1 MAIVSI
7 KEIAPKKSI
16 AASCTHPA
24 LRQALHHV
32 VQGLGNSLWLVGG
45 TALAGYYA
53 AHRRSDDLDLFAKDA
68 VTHAAAIHAT
78 RQLSTLGA
86 VVSNERRTPG
96 YYRAEVHLDDYALT
110 IDVVLDEHLHA
121 VGTSVT
127 THDGVTI
134 PTISTLFAM
143 KAATLVSRCSEKDLF
158 DLWWIDT
165 QVQKLDAAMLIEAG
179 STLDGGLT
187 TETLLIGLHGARLR
201 PEACGF
207 VVGGKKGLA
216 HAYRVITQF
225 RTRLVKA
232 ILAYQSNEA
241 APPDIAKLAAVVKA
255 QRRLR

>member
-1 MAIVSI
+1 MALVSI
-7 KEIAPKKSI
+7 KDIVPKKSI

-24 LRQALHHV
+24 VRVALHHI
-32 VQGLGNSLWLVGG
+32 VQGLGTSLWLVGG

-53 AHRRSDDLDLFAKDA
+53 AHRRSDDLDLFAKDE

-86 VVSNERRTPG
+86 VLSNEHRTPS
-96 YYRAEVHLDDYALT
+96 YYRVAVHLDDHAFT
-110 IDVVLDEHLHA
+110 IDIVLDQHLHA

-127 THDGVTI
+127 TRDGVTI

-158 DLWWIDT
+158 DLWWIDAQIQT
-165 QVQKLDAAMLIEAG
+165 LDAAMLIEAG

-187 TETLLIGLHGARLR
+187 AETLLIGLHGARLR
-201 PEACGF
+201 SEACSF
-207 VVGGKKGLA
+207 VLGGKKGQA

-232 ILAYQSNEA
+232 ILAYQSDEA
-241 APPDIAKLAAVVKA
+241 VPPDIAKLAAVVKA
-255 QRRLR
+255 QQRLR

>member
-1 MAIVSI
+1 MALVSI
-7 KEIAPKKSI
+7 KDVVPKKTI
-16 AASCTHPA
+16 AVSCTHPA
-24 LRQALHHV
+24 LRKALHHV
-32 VQGLGNSLWLVGG
+32 VQGLGTSLWLVGG

-53 AHRRSDDLDLFAKDA
+53 AHRRSDDLDLFAKDT

-78 RQLSTLGA
+78 KQLSIRGA
-86 VVSNERRTPG
+86 VLSNERRTPS
-96 YYRAEVHLDDYALT
+96 YYRADVELDAHAFT

-143 KAATLVSRCSEKDLF
+143 KAATLISRCSEKDLF
-158 DLWWIDT
+158 DLWWIDAH
-165 QVQKLDAAMLIEAG
+165 VQTLDAAMLIEAG

-187 TETLLIGLHGARLR
+187 AETLLIGLHGARLR

-207 VVGGKKGLA
+207 VLGGKKGQA

-232 ILAYQSNEA
+232 VLAHQSDEA
-241 APPDIAKLAAVVKA
+241 VSPDIAKLAAVVKA